1 MGFEKIRRPLLTSG
15 VQVPASGG
23 SAPDPNG
30 LVGDLRAGGTFVL
43 PTESVTLVAADQT
56 LSADG
61 VSFVT
66 MATSGAGR
74 EAIIPNPPFAGAV
87 KYIFVIN
94 NTTSS
99 DTRLHTASTAN
110 VFWGTTF
117 NTVAISTGSTGSP
130 GGTPGGT
137 PSLCLVGAST
147 TQWAIMPGTTFNWDF
162 SASTGSTGIA

>member
-23 SAPDPNG
+23 SAPDPSG
-30 LVGDLRAGGTFVL
+30 LVGDLRVGGTFVL

-66 MATSGAGR
+66 MATSGAGM
-74 EAIIPNPPFAGAV
+74 EAIIPNPPMAGAV

-94 NTTSS
+94 NTTSV

-117 NTVAISTGSTGSP
+117 NTITAAAASTGSP
-130 GGTPGGT
+130 GGTPAGS
-137 PSLCLVGAST
+137 PALVLVGVST
-147 TQWAIMPGTTFNWDF
+147 SQWALMTGSTFNWDL